1 MTDNPAERKAQVA
14 AQFTRMAPDYDVVG
28 NFTHFGRRLVEA
40 VGVEPG
46 QRVLDVASGRGA
58 VLFPAAERVGPGG
71 HVEGI
76 DLAEGMVA
84 AVNADAERRGTAA
97 RVRLMDAEQLDFPDA
112 SFDRVLCGFGI
123 MFPPD
128 QARAL
133 SEMRRVLRPGGRLG
147 ISTWREHGFYDVA
160 LVMRDMGQTP
170 TRPPGWIT
178 EPDVLSKVL
187 TRAGFSAVQ
196 VVADMH
202 RFHHADLDAYWRS
215 AMNSGERRS
224 IEALDAD
231 QTVRVRAA
239 LAEQLAQYQQAD
251 GYHVP
256 ATALIATA
264 SH

>member
-1 MTDNPAERKAQVA
+1 MTDNPGDRKAQMA
-14 AQFTRMAPDYDVVG
+14 LQFSRLAPNYDFAG
-28 NFTHFGRRLVEA
+28 CFTHFGRRLVEA

-58 VLFPAAERVGPGG
+58 VLFPAAERVGPSG

-84 AVNADAERRGTAA
+84 AVNADAERRGVAA
-97 RVRLMDAEQLDFPDA
+97 RVRVMDAEHLDFPDA

-133 SEMRRVLRPGGRLG
+133 SEMCRVLRPEGRLG
-147 ISTWREHGFYDVA
+147 LSTWREAESHDLSIV
-160 LVMRDMGQTP
+160 LRSMGQAMIQS
-170 TRPPGWIT
+170 PGWIT
-178 EPDVLSKVL
+178 APDVLSELL

-196 VVADMH
+196 VDADTH
-202 RFHHADLDAYWRS
+202 LFRHADLEAYWQG
-215 AMNSGERRS
+215 AMGTGARRI
-224 IEALDAD
+224 IEALNAD
-231 QTVRVRAA
+231 QMVRVRAA
-239 LAEQLAQYQQAD
+239 LAEQLAQYQQTD

-264 SH
+264 SR